1 MEQFKFLGG
10 MVINLKQKADG
21 ETGKNIHEL
30 YIYDD
35 ISEHGP
41 FNWNSWSYE
50 ESETSAKHFRDVL
63 GAIPETDEIVCY
75 INSNGGSVKEGVAI
89 YNQLSRHKAKKTCY
103 VDGFANSVASLI
115 AMAFD
120 TIIMGL
126 GTSMLIHE
134 MWMNVSGNAAQLR
147 KAADDLDDLMSS
159 NRQVY
164 LNRSGGKI
172 SEEQLQ
178 ELMEK
183 EKYLTPE
190 ECLEYG
196 FCDQI
201 DTGRKADENAMQQL
215 LKNTENL
222 LRQQLNTVSQ
232 LRQSMQELQAKPDV
246 PEDNNYKKAA
256 AFFGK
261 LGGK

>member
-1 MEQFKFLGG
+1 MEQFKYGG
-10 MVINLKQKADG
+10 MDIGYQQQAG
-21 ETGKNIHEL
+21 TNIHEL

-35 ISEHGP
+35 VTEKGP
-41 FNWNSWSYE
+41 FNFDTWSYE

-63 GAIPETDEIVCY
+63 ARIPGTDEIVCY
-75 INSNGGSVKEGVAI
+75 INSNGGSVKEGVSI
-89 YNQLSRHKAKKTCY
+89 YNQLARHGARKTCY

-120 TIIMGL
+120 EIVMGL

-134 MWMNVSGNAAQLR
+134 MWMSVSGNAAQLR
-147 KAADDLDDLMSS
+147 QAADKLDDLMSS

-164 LNRSGGKI
+164 LNRANGKI
-172 SEEQLQ
+172 TEEQLR

-190 ECLEYG
+190 ECIQYG
-196 FCDQI
+196 FCDRI
-201 DTGRKADENAMQQL
+201 DSGRQADSGAMQQM
-215 LKNTENL
+215 LKNTASLLQHQMRTVEG
-222 LRQQLNTVSQ
+222 LRQNIREMERLP
-232 LRQSMQELQAKPDV
+232 EKKKPENEV
-246 PEDNNYKKAA
+246 YGKAA
-256 AFFGK
+256 AFFGI

>member
-1 MEQFKFLGG
+1 MPDKFKYGG
-10 MVINLKQKADG
+10 MDITYQQQ
-21 ETGKNIHEL
+21 TGNIHEL

-35 ISEHGP
+35 VTERGP
-41 FNWNSWSYE
+41 FNWKTWEYE

-63 GAIPETDEIVCY
+63 AQIPETDEIVCY
-75 INSNGGSVKEGVAI
+75 INSNGGSVKEGVSI
-89 YNQLSRHKAKKTCY
+89 YNQLARHKAKKICY

-115 AMAFD
+115 AMSFD
-120 TIIMGL
+120 EIVMGL

-172 SEEQLQ
+172 TEEQLQ

-190 ECLEYG
+190 ECMQYG
-196 FCDQI
+196 FCDRI
-201 DTGRKADENAMQQL
+201 DSGRQAESGQMQQM
-215 LKNTENL
+215 LKNTEVFL
-222 LRQQLNTVSQ
+222 QYQMRSIESLRQNIRKMEIPSETLKGGTENKAY
-232 LRQSMQELQAKPDV
+232 E
-246 PEDNNYKKAA
+246 KAA
-256 AFFGK
+256 AFFK
-261 LGGK
+261 ILGGR